1 MYVFFF
7 PRGWLVHEAV
17 LAGWLRL
24 SERHTSEVVHN
35 HVAPSVLIG
44 VFTAVIKLRGE
55 VQPSRCGARC
65 AAAWVVGLWWRLIAF
80 FWCAGSLRLTLSVW
94 CATAAGLLFEVV
106 TERRGCFHASA
117 LAGSLESLC
126 GDDSFLAI
134 KVGLG
139 ATLSASKTV
148 PFLPK
153 CVAVVPWMLTS
164 VGLVDAWAGNE
175 ELKCFF
181 IDSFVD
187 VEAALQAFEIAG
199 GFSILMLLGAR
210 RCLMLLCE
218 QVLDDL
224 CPRGLLDRKCRWCHG
239 GLAGFLK

>member
-1 MYVFFF
+1 M
-7 PRGWLVHEAV
+7 HEAV
-17 LAGWLRL
+17 LAGRLGL
-24 SERHTSEVVHN
+24 SERRISEVIHD
-35 HVAPSVLIG
+35 HVASSVFIC
-44 VFTAVIKLRGE
+44 VFTAGIKLCGE

-106 TERRGCFHASA
+106 TERRGCFHSSS
-117 LAGSLESLC
+117 LAGPEESLC

-148 PFLPK
+148 PLLPK
-153 CVAVVPWMLTS
+153 CVAVVPWMVTS
-164 VGLVDAWAGNE
+164 VGLIDAWAGNE

-187 VEAALQAFEIAG
+187 VEAALQAFEIAC
-199 GFSILMLLGAR
+199 GFSILMLLWAR
-210 RCLMLLCE
+210 RCLVLLCE

-224 CPRGLLDRKCRWCHG
+224 CPRGLLDRKCRWSHG
-239 GLAGFLK
+239 GLACFLK

>member
-1 MYVFFF
+1 M
-7 PRGWLVHEAV
+7 HEAV
-17 LAGWLRL
+17 LAGRLGL
-24 SERHTSEVVHN
+24 SERRISEVIHD
-35 HVAPSVLIG
+35 HVASSVFIC
-44 VFTAVIKLRGE
+44 VFTAGIKLCGE

-106 TERRGCFHASA
+106 TERRGCFHSCS
-117 LAGSLESLC
+117 LAGPEESLC

-153 CVAVVPWMLTS
+153 CVAVVPWMVTS
-164 VGLVDAWAGNE
+164 VGLIDACMDW
-175 ELKCFF
+175 
-181 IDSFVD
+181 
-187 VEAALQAFEIAG
+187 Q
-199 GFSILMLLGAR
+199 
-210 RCLMLLCE
+210 
-218 QVLDDL
+218 
-224 CPRGLLDRKCRWCHG
+224 
-239 GLAGFLK
+239 